1 MRRHLAVA
9 VDIDADIDAA
19 EFGGIE
25 PDFEAGLAA
34 LGRGGDFHR
43 KSAHR
48 YRRACGGRGGELGRG
63 SRRRGGSGRLLRLN
77 CAGGLQ
83 AVAGGIDRRLA
94 DIGGGKMRVGL
105 GVGGRRRD
113 GIA

>member
-1 MRRHLAVA
+1 MRRYLAMT

-19 EFGGIE
+19 ELGGIE

-48 YRRACGGRGGELGRG
+48 YRRAGGGRGGELG
-63 SRRRGGSGRLLRLN
+63 SSCWRRGGSTRLLSLD

-83 AVAGGIDRRLA
+83 GVTGGVDRRLA
-94 DIGGGKMRVGL
+94 HISGG
-105 GVGGRRRD
+105 
-113 GIA
+113 